1 MLNDLPANHG
11 KLQISDDRFR
21 TFTRYAPSGSL
32 VAAEA
37 EEHGWYL
44 LPYEIR
50 EYEPPKRRDWDLGKI
65 RGYGCYVINERENLI
80 LAEERDTI
88 LVEAVAKALLR
99 AQIKPLR
106 AEDV

>member
-1 MLNDLPANHG
+1 MLYDLPENYG
-11 KLQISDDRFR
+11 KVQISDDRFR
-21 TFTRYAPSGSL
+21 SFAAYAPDGRL
-32 VAAEA
+32 VAAEV

-50 EYEPPKRRDWDLGKI
+50 EYDPSTRRDWDLGKI
-65 RGYGCYVINERENLI
+65 RGYGCYVINEREDSI

-88 LVEAVAKALLR
+88 LVEAVAKALLA
-99 AQIKPLR
+99 AQTKPLR